1 MNRCS
6 AENNPLTFHG
16 FCSQDLDTFEMDTSK
31 KSCTTED
38 VRECFEEQPTLND
51 LRGTSVANSITV
63 LLTEASLY
71 QGHLAICV
79 LDDSLDRTFTKT
91 LN

>member
-1 MNRCS
+1 MFLTD
-6 AENNPLTFHG
+6 NNLLTFHG
-16 FCSQDLDTFEMDTSK
+16 FYLQDLDTFEMDTSQN
-31 KSCTTED
+31 SCSAED
-38 VRECFEEQPTLND
+38 VRECFEEHPTLNE
-51 LRGTSVANSITV
+51 LRDTSVAKSIIV

-79 LDDSLDRTFTKT
+79 LDDSLDCTFTKV